1 MPKQVNENLQEIE
14 ANDEKDYDARELDNI
29 IIRSLESSEIRNKF
43 ELTNL
48 EILSGRRRNS
58 SKIKISYQNQDLY
71 FLTKNLR

>member
-14 ANDEKDYDARELDNI
+14 ANDEKDYGARELDNI
-29 IIRSLESSEIRNKF
+29 IIKSLESAEIRSKF

-48 EILSGRRRNS
+48 ESLSGKRRNS